1 MKGKRK
7 QKTSAIK
14 PDSHLELPLPGRVG
28 IEVLDKLVKKQV
40 EEALNLFYDAYIGDL
55 GTPPDVEILKDDG
68 HNIIFVS
75 DRGPFRFSGAGREL
89 LLMVLRAASGQADG
103 DQP

>member
-1 MKGKRK
+1 MKRKHK
-7 QKTSAIK
+7 QKTSAMK
-14 PDSHLELPLPGRVG
+14 PDARLDLPLPGLVG
-28 IEVLDKLVKKQV
+28 IEVLDKLMNKQV
-40 EEALNLFYDAYIGDL
+40 EEALDLFYDAYIGDL

-68 HNIIFVS
+68 YNIIFVS

-89 LLMVLRAASGQADG
+89 LLMVLRAASGQADS